1 MTGLGRVRVKSLRQV
16 GEYYKARYNQED
28 PKLDVNS
35 LPNSVKQFQTEA
47 QKFVKSIRHKLSQ
60 RTSRQLFATIRS
72 TPPELYPDLLASF
85 LDLEFSEKLDL
96 LRATELENRFQVFI
110 NIYQKKAQLLQQ
122 EENRNADTPLIVFR
136 KYGNSDHLENSVRFI
151 YAYTALLCVS
161 CAYIYYFPSS

>member
-1 MTGLGRVRVKSLRQV
+1 MTGLGRVRVKSLRLV

-47 QKFVKSIRHKLSQ
+47 QKFIKSIRHELSQ
-60 RTSRQLFATIRS
+60 RTSRQLFATIRG

-85 LDLEFSEKLDL
+85 LDLEFSDKLDL
-96 LRATELENRFQVFI
+96 LRATELESRFRVFI

-122 EENRNADTPLIVFR
+122 EDNRNSDNPLTVFWKSGR
-136 KYGNSDHLENSVRFI
+136 YDQSENSVSLVPEKI
-151 YAYTALLCVS
+151 NK
-161 CAYIYYFPSS
+161 

>member
-35 LPNSVKQFQTEA
+35 LPNSVKQFQAEA
-47 QKFVKSIRHKLSQ
+47 QKFIKSIRHKLSQ

-85 LDLEFSEKLDL
+85 LDLEFSDKLDL
-96 LRATELENRFQVFI
+96 LRATELESRFQVFI
-110 NIYQKKAQLLQQ
+110 DIYQKKAQLLQQ
-122 EENRNADTPLIVFR
+122 EETKDADSSPLTVFR
-136 KYGNSDHLENSVRFI
+136 KYGKYGESEKP
-151 YAYTALLCVS
+151 VS
-161 CAYIYYFPSS
+161 SMPNTSKIIINY